1 MISFLRFIVHI
12 LLWGAFFFSWQN
24 FAQISGF
31 DFSTAEIEEEI
42 EEVIELE
49 EKDIEEIE
57 SLRSPPSLFL
67 GLLRYCF
74 RYLVAHRTVHNFS
87 YPQLVSTFVSG
98 CSFTSL
104 QDVFL
109 FGTDPS
115 PPVLAA

>member
-1 MISFLRFIVHI
+1 MISIIQFFVHI

-24 FAQISGF
+24 FEQIIGF
-31 DFSTAEIEEEI
+31 KFSTSEIEEEI

-57 SLRSPPSLFL
+57 SLRSPPSLLL

-74 RYLVAHRTVHNFS
+74 RYLVAFRDLLHYS
-87 YPQLVSTFVSG
+87 YPQIVCTFVCD
-98 CSFTSL
+98 CSFTSQ

-115 PPVLAA
+115 PPVAA